1 MGKMPAT
8 DMASAH
14 MEFPFAEAVPQRE
27 ESEGLEEEI
36 AKQKPKVL
44 IPKGLGTNSHEE
56 LGYVFRLAGADVD
69 YVHWN
74 ELIENPSMLDNY
86 QGLGLPGGFTMGDQ
100 LGAGQSLKNRI
111 KESGL
116 RDKLAEKLEDETF
129 PVYSVCNC
137 LQLLAKLDLMPVP
150 IGTVAN
156 DSGKH
161 ETKEWDMTVNASNDS
176 IWLSRLHDYEGP
188 IFAPISHG
196 EGRIYI
202 PEEHL
207 ETVRETNLTALA
219 YTRGHMCRFYESS
232 RGDRYNPNG
241 STDDLAGIAWKN
253 NLVLFPHFERLHH
266 NFQRQDRQYVI
277 ETGGGIMAEY
287 EPTKLM
293 FGAAVGFMKE
303 QMKKKQGPQENPE

>member
-1 MGKMPAT
+1 MGKTPAM
-8 DMASAH
+8 DLANVQS
-14 MEFPFAEAVPQRE
+14 EFPFAGAAPQHEEAG
-27 ESEGLEEEI
+27 GLEQEV
-36 AKQKPKVL
+36 AKPKVL

-100 LGAGQSLKNRI
+100 LGAGQSLKSRI

-116 RDKLAEKLEDETF
+116 RDKLAEKLEDESF
-129 PVYSVCNC
+129 PVYAVCNC

-161 ETKEWDMTVNASNDS
+161 ETTEWDMTVNTSNDS
-176 IWLSRLHDYEGP
+176 VWLSGLHDYKGP

-196 EGRIYI
+196 EGRVYI

-207 ETVRETNLTALA
+207 ETVRKTNLTALT

-232 RGDRYNPNG
+232 RGKRYNPNG
-241 STDDLAGIAWKN
+241 STGDLAGIAWNN
-253 NLVLFPHFERLHH
+253 NLMLFPHFERLHH
-266 NFQRQDRQYVI
+266 NIQRQDRQYVI
-277 ETGGGIMAEY
+277 EAGGGIMAEY

-293 FGAAVGFMKE
+293 FGAAVDFMKA
-303 QMKKKQGPQENPE
+303 QMGNKQEPQETPE